1 MKKLL
6 TGVVI
11 VLITAGM
18 LNACSEMEDESPSSS
33 SSEYTA
39 PEYKDMPDLR
49 HMSLEKAIATLHGE
63 GWTDVE
69 AVEKNDSTESTVG
82 LDQTG
87 YHIAS
92 QDPHNGKTGV
102 STDTHVRLTV
112 HKDQTRTI
120 SNLVAVNDP
129 WDKAFEKLRS
139 AGLEKGCDYIY
150 VGGAM
155 GDYSQYYV
163 KSVSDGD
170 ADNLPAIIV
179 EDYRDKRRHE
189 EQQQERD
196 ASGQEAHGGAF
207 CSTEGDTAISDRSD
221 NILTCQEASD
231 GRLRWIS

>member
-39 PEYKDMPDLR
+39 PEYKEMPDLR

-69 AVEKNDSTESTVG
+69 AVEENDGTESTVR

-92 QDPHNGKTGV
+92 QNPHNGKTGV

-112 HKDQTRTI
+112 HKDRTRTI

-129 WDKAFEKLRS
+129 WDEAFEKTAVGRIGKRLR
-139 AGLEKGCDYIY
+139 LH
-150 VGGAM
+150 
-155 GDYSQYYV
+155 
-163 KSVSDGD
+163 
-170 ADNLPAIIV
+170 L
-179 EDYRDKRRHE
+179 RRW
-189 EQQQERD
+189 R
-196 ASGQEAHGGAF
+196 
-207 CSTEGDTAISDRSD
+207 
-221 NILTCQEASD
+221 N
-231 GRLRWIS
+231 GRLFPVLREKRLGRRCR